1 MEELSGRARGIGAK
15 VKAYRVSLVG
25 IMALCLGACSSMPPK
40 NLDNLCVIFDE
51 KQNWY
56 DAAIETR
63 EKWGIPVHIP
73 MAVMYQE
80 SRFKHDAQ
88 PPMRYFLW
96 IIPIGRASDAYG
108 YPQAKTPVWGEYV
121 DDTGNWFADRDDFE
135 DAIDFIG
142 WYMNRSHKINKV
154 SKWDTYGQYLNYHE
168 GQGGYRRGSYKSKPW
183 LVAVAKKV
191 EARAKRYS
199 EQYWGCK
206 EALRDRW

>member
-1 MEELSGRARGIGAK
+1 
-15 VKAYRVSLVG
+15 
-25 IMALCLGACSSMPPK
+25 MPPK
-40 NLDNLCVIFDE
+40 NLDNLCVMFDE
-51 KQNWY
+51 KQDWY
-56 DAAIETR
+56 DAAIEAR
-63 EKWGIPVHIP
+63 EKWGVPVHIP
-73 MAVMYQE
+73 MAVMHQE
-80 SRFKHDAQ
+80 SRFRHDAQ

-108 YPQAKTPVWGEYV
+108 YPQAKNAVWGEYV
-121 DDTGNWFADRDDFE
+121 EDTGNWFADRDDFE

-154 SKWDTYGQYLNYHE
+154 SKWDTYAQYLNYHE

-183 LVAVAKKV
+183 LLAVAKKV

-206 EALRDRW
+206 DELRERW